1 MKLAI
6 FDLDNTLIAGDSD
19 YLWGKFLIQKG
30 AVDPAFFEAE
40 NDRFYANY
48 KNGTLNIME
57 YQRFSLKPLT
67 QYPMQTLLDWH
78 QEFMQTMIEPIYL
91 QKAQDLVNQHKANGD
106 TLLIIT
112 ATNSFVTRPIGLRYG
127 IDHLIGTDPEIINH
141 CFTGEVSGTPSFQD
155 GKVIRL
161 NDWLEEH
168 PFDLKDAYFYSDSRN
183 DLPLLE
189 AVGNPTV
196 VDGDDVLKT
205 IAKERNWPSISLRN

>member
-30 AVDPAFFEAE
+30 AVDRTFFEAE

-48 KNGTLNIME
+48 KNGTLDIME

-78 QEFMQTMIEPIYL
+78 QEFMQSMIEPIYL

-127 IDHLIGTDPEIINH
+127 IDNLIGTDPEIINH

-155 GKVIRL
+155 GKVTRL
-161 NDWLEEH
+161 NEWLKEH

-189 AVGNPTV
+189 VVGNPIV

-205 IAKERNWPSISLRN
+205 IANERNWPSISLRS